1 MNTVYIYIL
10 NTICYIHRIRGIISA
25 YWLNDNLPRLLG
37 SMTKTWVTSTTE
49 TGDVQPKEGEIE
61 NDLNRLG
68 LFFNDHPDVGT
79 WEEASCKHGAIG
91 KS

>member
-1 MNTVYIYIL
+1 
-10 NTICYIHRIRGIISA
+10 
-25 YWLNDNLPRLLG
+25 
-37 SMTKTWVTSTTE
+37 MTKTWVTSTTE

-91 KS
+91 KSLCFV